1 MCSFFCINIDNIL
14 NLPVPLYKGLLPCL
28 PKLLTC
34 GASDYIQSQLCGN
47 SASLAR
53 NSFLPGPSDMPRAAF
68 QIRVALFQPP
78 RVLCW
83 WGFPE
88 TAEFMSTDNV
98 LPEGHGHLCTVG
110 LWWSLSLLWAPLQIG
125 SLQGQSDKW
134 VKSVLLSVV
143 CTVPKIHKA

>member
-1 MCSFFCINIDNIL
+1 MCSFFCLKIDHIL

-88 TAEFMSTDNV
+88 T
-98 LPEGHGHLCTVG
+98 
-110 LWWSLSLLWAPLQIG
+110 LQSSFPQIMCCLRVTAICAQLACGGAFPCSEPHSKLAAYRVNLITG
-125 SLQGQSDKW
+125 SNQYF
-134 VKSVLLSVV
+134 
-143 CTVPKIHKA
+143 